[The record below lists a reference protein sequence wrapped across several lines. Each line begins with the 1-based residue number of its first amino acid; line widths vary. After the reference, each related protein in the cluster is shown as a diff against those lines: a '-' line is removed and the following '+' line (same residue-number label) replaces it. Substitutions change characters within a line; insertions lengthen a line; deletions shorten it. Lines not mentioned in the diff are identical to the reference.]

1 MSLELELLGA
11 WSLLMPRIGSSGG
24 SLSIGAGHTGYG
36 EAFAYKHFISHEIT
50 KKRQYQA
57 VNSKA

>member
-36 EAFAYKHFISHEIT
+36 EAFAYKHFISHDIT
-50 KKRQYQA
+50 KKR
-57 VNSKA
+57 